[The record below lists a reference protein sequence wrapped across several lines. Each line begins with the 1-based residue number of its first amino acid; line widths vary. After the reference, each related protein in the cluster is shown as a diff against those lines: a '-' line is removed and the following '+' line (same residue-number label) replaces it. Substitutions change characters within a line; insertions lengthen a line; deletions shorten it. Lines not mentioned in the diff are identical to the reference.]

1 MPQINFPESG
11 RGLGHVTPVRSAILA
26 TAWLLVIILFHRLCT
41 KYLFVSLPAFHSK
54 TPKNLVYPSST
65 TKIDFC
71 SKCPQLTCM
80 HDIRWV
86 CPNCRLLFYLLDPFQ
101 AYIFMEI
108 GEYYTQTRFCY
119 TYCLLHVISEVG
131 QYRDLSSPRDSVSLL
146 YIALD
151 TVPRLLERETIYRTH
166 IADLSLLNI
175 TDSVARKIRD
185 TLHYRRDDQ
194 NRNEWQRPE
203 VWST

>member
-1 MPQINFPESG
+1 
-11 RGLGHVTPVRSAILA
+11 VTPVRSAILA

-80 HDIRWV
+80 HEIRWV

-108 GEYYTQTRFCY
+108 GEYYPDKI
-119 TYCLLHVISEVG
+119 LLHLLSVACHQWSGSISRSFQCTRQRFTVIHSTRHSSEASWTG
-131 QYRDLSSPRDSVSLL
+131 DY
-146 YIALD
+146 
-151 TVPRLLERETIYRTH
+151 IYRTH

-175 TDSVARKIRD
+175 TDPVDRKIRD